1 MLDNAYS
8 ICIDSFSFHS
18 KPVTQSRLYG
28 GIFSPTFTSPA
39 ALPMKKLSRYLA
51 ACLLSLCALPA
62 MAQTLSLTFDDGLN
76 PEKFPKAA
84 EWNQQLLE
92 GLQQA
97 GITAMVFPSLARTGG
112 DAGLALLQEWGLQGH
127 AVGNHTAS
135 HKSLASPQVSLR
147 EFIADV
153 ERAEASLRSMPNWTP
168 MLRFPYLKEGDTL
181 KKRDGLRRWMQSA
194 GYRAAPV
201 SIDASDWYYNQV
213 YAAWLAQGRPEQ
225 AQRVKAAYIR
235 HMLDR
240 AAYYDGLARQV
251 LGRSP
256 AHVMLLHTNGLNAA
270 ALPELIA
277 AFAAQ
282 GWRFVSPS
290 EAFQDPLYTEPVNTL
305 PAGESV
311 VWAHAQ
317 LQQRPGLRYP
327 AEDDVYERPLLQA
340 QGLLPDRLKP

>member
-1 MLDNAYS
+1 
-8 ICIDSFSFHS
+8 
-18 KPVTQSRLYG
+18 
-28 GIFSPTFTSPA
+28 
-39 ALPMKKLSRYLA
+39 MKKLSRYLA
-51 ACLLSLCALPA
+51 ACLLTLCALPA

-112 DAGLALLQEWGLQGH
+112 NAGLALIQEWGLQGH

-135 HKSLASPQVSLR
+135 HKSLASPQVSLQD
-147 EFIADV
+147 FIADV
-153 ERAEASLRSMPNWTP
+153 QRAEASLRSMPNWTP
-168 MLRFPYLKEGDTL
+168 MLRFPYQKEGDTL
-181 KKRDGLRRWMQSA
+181 AKRDGMRRWMLSA
-194 GYRAAPV
+194 GYQAAPV

-213 YAAWLAQGRPEQ
+213 HAAWLAQGQPGQ
-225 AQRVKAAYIR
+225 AERVKAAYIR

-256 AHVMLLHTNGLNAA
+256 AHVMLLHTNGLNAE
-270 ALPELIA
+270 ALPELVR
-277 AFAAQ
+277 AFAAR
-282 GWRFVSPS
+282 GWRFVSPL
-290 EAFQDPLYTEPVNTL
+290 EAFQDPLYTTAIDSL

-311 VWAHAQ
+311 IWASAK
-317 LQQRPGLRYP
+317 LQQRHGLRYP

-340 QGLLPDRLKP
+340 QGLLPDSLKP